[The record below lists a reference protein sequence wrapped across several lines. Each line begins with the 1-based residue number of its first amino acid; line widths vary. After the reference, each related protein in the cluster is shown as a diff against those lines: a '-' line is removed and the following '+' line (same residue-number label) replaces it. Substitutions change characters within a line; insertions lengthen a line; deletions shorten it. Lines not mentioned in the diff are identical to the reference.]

1 MRLSQ
6 RGLGATV
13 RRNRDLT
20 LALAGV
26 AALAV
31 VLDVV
36 GIGWGLPHPTGDW
49 ATDGLS
55 PLGPLALAWH
65 VLHAEKWW
73 GKYPPFHF
81 LLLALVQAPYVAWL
95 RLRGEIGAIGAVYP
109 YGLAHPLL
117 ALGRLALLARLVSVA
132 MGVATVVF
140 TALTAAELFGLRA
153 AALAGLVLLSSPVTV
168 YYAHT
173 TNLDIPYLCWTTAG
187 LWLAVRVVRGDAA
200 VRTHVLLGAAAAL
213 AIATKDQAYACFALL
228 PVPILWRRWQAGRP
242 LDTALLAALASF
254 AAVYALASLLAVDP
268 SGYLGHARQLT
279 GPANP
284 YAGVPLSAARVVR
297 VSLRTASA
305 TASTLGWPFALA
317 GVAGLVLAAVR
328 RTPGAEMPLAMGLSY
343 YLTFMIPILY
353 AVPRYTLPL
362 VAALAPFA
370 GLGLASLWGKPGAR
384 GVSAR
389 RALVGVVVAVGVARG
404 ASMDVRLL
412 TDARYPAE
420 SWLAAHAPSG
430 VIGTDAEPSYLP
442 RLAPTRPVV
451 RLTLGPD
458 GLHYP
463 GSGPPD
469 LIVLTS
475 ARYRQYFWPPPR
487 PERRVLAALLR
498 GELCYE
504 RAAEF
509 RSPQLFGPP
518 LVRAVSPHII
528 VLRRRT
534 EPCEAVTI
542 QPSRRSARS
551 AARLSDASSLAAAAR
566 SAATTS
572 SEFVPSSPSATAA
585 ARRTPPSGSSSSER
599 RRRDAVTRSTATA
612 GRVDRAASRTPTSG
626 SPSAAAATP
635 SASVDGAPR
644 SRMQ

>member
-153 AALAGLVLLSSPVTV
+153 AVLAGLVLLSSPVTV

-254 AAVYALASLLAVDP
+254 AAV
-268 SGYLGHARQLT
+268 
-279 GPANP
+279 
-284 YAGVPLSAARVVR
+284 
-297 VSLRTASA
+297 
-305 TASTLGWPFALA
+305 
-317 GVAGLVLAAVR
+317 
-328 RTPGAEMPLAMGLSY
+328 
-343 YLTFMIPILY
+343 
-353 AVPRYTLPL
+353 
-362 VAALAPFA
+362 
-370 GLGLASLWGKPGAR
+370 
-384 GVSAR
+384 
-389 RALVGVVVAVGVARG
+389 
-404 ASMDVRLL
+404 
-412 TDARYPAE
+412 
-420 SWLAAHAPSG
+420 
-430 VIGTDAEPSYLP
+430 
-442 RLAPTRPVV
+442 
-451 RLTLGPD
+451 
-458 GLHYP
+458 
-463 GSGPPD
+463 
-469 LIVLTS
+469 
-475 ARYRQYFWPPPR
+475 
-487 PERRVLAALLR
+487 
-498 GELCYE
+498 
-504 RAAEF
+504 
-509 RSPQLFGPP
+509 
-518 LVRAVSPHII
+518 
-528 VLRRRT
+528 
-534 EPCEAVTI
+534 
-542 QPSRRSARS
+542 
-551 AARLSDASSLAAAAR
+551 
-566 SAATTS
+566 
-572 SEFVPSSPSATAA
+572 
-585 ARRTPPSGSSSSER
+585 
-599 RRRDAVTRSTATA
+599 
-612 GRVDRAASRTPTSG
+612 
-626 SPSAAAATP
+626 
-635 SASVDGAPR
+635 
-644 SRMQ
+644 

>member
-1 MRLSQ
+1 M
-6 RGLGATV
+6 

-36 GIGWGLPHPTGDW
+36 GIRWGLPHPTGDW

-153 AALAGLVLLSSPVTV
+153 AVLAGVVLLSSPVTV

-200 VRTHVLLGAAAAL
+200 VRTHVLLGTAAAL

-463 GSGPPD
+463 GSEPPD

-534 EPCEAVTI
+534 EPCEAVGTLAERII
-542 QPSRRSARS
+542 QPSRARG
-551 AARLSDASSLAAAAR
+551 
-566 SAATTS
+566 
-572 SEFVPSSPSATAA
+572 
-585 ARRTPPSGSSSSER
+585 ARRCPPTEQ
-599 RRRDAVTRSTATA
+599 A
-612 GRVDRAASRTPTSG
+612 
-626 SPSAAAATP
+626 
-635 SASVDGAPR
+635 
-644 SRMQ
+644 

>member
-1 MRLSQ
+1 
-6 RGLGATV
+6 
-13 RRNRDLT
+13 
-20 LALAGV
+20 
-26 AALAV
+26 
-31 VLDVV
+31 
-36 GIGWGLPHPTGDW
+36 
-49 ATDGLS
+49 
-55 PLGPLALAWH
+55 
-65 VLHAEKWW
+65 
-73 GKYPPFHF
+73 
-81 LLLALVQAPYVAWL
+81 VAWL

-109 YGLAHPLL
+109 YGLAHPLV
-117 ALGRLALLARLVSVA
+117 ALGRLTLLGRLVSVA

-153 AALAGLVLLSSPVTV
+153 AVLAGLVLLSSPVTV

-228 PVPILWRRWQAGRP
+228 PVPILGRRWQAGRP

-254 AAVYALASLLAVDP
+254 AAVYALASLLVDP